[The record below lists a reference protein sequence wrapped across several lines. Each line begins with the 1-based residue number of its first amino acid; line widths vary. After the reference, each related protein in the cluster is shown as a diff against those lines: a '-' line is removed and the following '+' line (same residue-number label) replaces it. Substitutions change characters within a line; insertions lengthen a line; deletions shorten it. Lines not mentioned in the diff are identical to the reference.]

1 MLTWLWLGWA
11 DLFFGL
17 FSALLLS
24 FGAVLAACVLSFGAA
39 GVFNTLLTC
48 VSFALMR
55 WADVQVDVANA
66 VSYALG
72 ICSSFVLGKL
82 WVFSSKNPHW
92 HAEALRFLIGAAAC
106 WSLQWLCFHFLLPLV
121 GEPIAYVCGMV
132 VYTACNYIY
141 NKCVTFR

>member
-1 MLTWLWLGWA
+1 MAATIIKEQGKVTRPLARVIVPTPEVTGAGGWEPFDA
-11 DLFFGL
+11 
-17 FSALLLS
+17 
-24 FGAVLAACVLSFGAA
+24 LAAAEPD
-39 GVFNTLLTC
+39 LLE
-48 VSFALMR
+48 AN
-55 WADVQVDVANA
+55 QVDVANA

-121 GEPIAYVCGMV
+121 GEPIAYICGMV

>member
-1 MLTWLWLGWA
+1 MLSRLRGWLT
-11 DLFFGL
+11 
-17 FSALLLS
+17 
-24 FGAVLAACVLSFGAA
+24 GAELRRLVRFGAA

-72 ICSSFVLGKL
+72 ICSSFVL
-82 WVFSSKNPHW
+82 
-92 HAEALRFLIGAAAC
+92 GAAAC

-141 NKCVTFR
+141 NKCVTFRQS

>member
-1 MLTWLWLGWA
+1 MRFRLRGWLT
-11 DLFFGL
+11 
-17 FSALLLS
+17 
-24 FGAVLAACVLSFGAA
+24 GAELRRLVRFGAA

-92 HAEALRFLIGAAAC
+92 HAEALRFLIGAAVC

-141 NKCVTFR
+141 NKCVTFRQS